1 MITLSKSGN
10 SVTFTFDE
18 NSGYLQNGTIDVPIN
33 SLALITDESDM
44 ATFRKSASNDIFI
57 SARYEEFG
65 MSKAELEAWYK
76 ANMVSSGGGGGTGG
90 TTPEEVQTMIDES
103 ISGKA
108 DTSAVTVEISEAVS
122 GKQDTLIEGRAIDI
136 TNNTVSLDLPISA
149 DTGAYSIAEGR
160 WTAASGGYSH
170 AEGFS
175 SGALGDYSHA
185 EGYQTLA
192 RGSYSHT
199 EGYNTEAKND
209 YEHVSGQFNNSVS
222 ATTTF
227 GDSGNTLF
235 SVGNGDAFH
244 KHNTLDIRQNGDI
257 YIADTSGSG
266 EYYQKTMIKLQDA
279 LGGGGVPESAFTAY
293 TAATDSRLAE
303 DEEVSARALN
313 DLDERKLDASAYTP
327 VDLSDYYTTAQTDS
341 AITASVSGKA
351 SQSDLETVSGQVAN
365 KQDQLV
371 SGTNI
376 KTINNISLLGSGN
389 IDIQGGGGTGTCTV
403 DETTIYDIYSGAYS
417 NDALDM
423 RVNYV
428 VLDYTGDKTLG
439 NASVEVNFRDANY
452 NTYVN
457 QYINFDYSTNSY
469 TLNDQSQA
477 EYIDITYDPTIEDFK
492 IAVASAYTSTVF
504 VGRIGNFWGNY
515 IKVPFYTISS
525 GSPCTVIE
533 NDVTS
538 AISSVRDGVFK
549 ALRTVNVTSQKT
561 QLNIYSETIGGAS
574 NSFSVKFDEIDGSN
588 NTLKPDIYVG
598 LGTSGWTEI
607 NVTEQCSAN
616 NLKATKYRVTY
627 DYSEFNAYNMNL
639 TLYASWV
646 GNMQNDYVTFDEQT
660 QQPSLQSSTFT
671 GATVDWNASTK
682 ELVITYPTTIDWY
695 GEQVSVNIDQIY
707 SNNCQFGQTII
718 KLESYGEDK
727 QALKPYVQETRAAL
741 GGLSLIKL
749 TQAQYDALAPDYDSN
764 TLYVIVN

>member
-10 SVTFTFDE
+10 TVTFTFDE
-18 NSGYLQNGTIDVPIN
+18 NSGYLQNGTIDVPVN
-33 SLALITDESDM
+33 SLSLITDESDM

-90 TTPEEVQTMIDES
+90 TTPEEVQQMIDQS
-103 ISGKA
+103 ISGKT
-108 DTSAVTVEISEAVS
+108 DTSAFTSYTTS
-122 GKQDTLIEGRAIDI
+122 
-136 TNNTVSLDLPISA
+136 TN
-149 DTGAYSIAEGR
+149 
-160 WTAASGGYSH
+160 
-170 AEGFS
+170 
-175 SGALGDYSHA
+175 
-185 EGYQTLA
+185 
-192 RGSYSHT
+192 
-199 EGYNTEAKND
+199 
-209 YEHVSGQFNNSVS
+209 
-222 ATTTF
+222 
-227 GDSGNTLF
+227 
-235 SVGNGDAFH
+235 
-244 KHNTLDIRQNGDI
+244 
-257 YIADTSGSG
+257 
-266 EYYQKTMIKLQDA
+266 
-279 LGGGGVPESAFTAY
+279 
-293 TAATDSRLAE
+293 SRLGQ

-341 AITASVSGKA
+341 KISEAVSGKQDTLTAGRGIDISANTISFDLPISAGTGTNSLIMSGSGNTA
-351 SQSDLETVSGQVAN
+351 SGDYSVAYGKLNSASGECSTANGNRNTANNFAEFSIGQKNVSRTEDSSAFGHSGNTLFSVGNGIINEGQGIDANHNAFEVRGNGEIYISDTNAAGSYYQKPMINLQDTLNG
-365 KQDQLV
+365 KQDTLV

-389 IDIQGGGGTGTCTV
+389 IDIQGGGGSGTCTV

-439 NASVEVNFRDANY
+439 NASVDVNFRDAN
-452 NTYVN
+452 NNNYVN
-457 QYINFDYSTNSY
+457 QYINFDYSTSSY

-549 ALRTVNVTSQKT
+549 ALRTVSVTSQKT

-574 NSFSVKFDEIDGSN
+574 NSFIVKFDEIDGSN

-607 NVTEQCSAN
+607 DITQSQCNASE
-616 NLKATKYRVTY
+616 LKGTKFRVTY

-639 TLYASWV
+639 QLSVSWA
-646 GNMQNDYVTFDEQT
+646 GNMQNDSITFDEQT

-682 ELVITYPTTIDWY
+682 ELVITYPDTIDNY
-695 GEQVSVNIDQIY
+695 GELVPVNIERFENY
-707 SNNCQFGQTII
+707 ACQFGQTIS

-727 QALKPYVQETRAAL
+727 QALKPYVQDTRAAL
-741 GGLSLIKL
+741 GGLKL
-749 TQAQYDALAPDYDSN
+749 QQVTQAQYDALVSGGTVDNSTIY
-764 TLYVIVN
+764 YIVN